1 MLEGTVEMGKKA
13 ANTGKG
19 FGLVS
24 SPCRVLLP
32 WGKWCGRKVVG
43 LEEVM
48 SLHCWGPTMLAI
60 GDKGWWVT
68 QNQNALTA
76 EVNMGFKVNNI
87 N

>member
-13 ANTGKG
+13 VNTGKG
-19 FGLVS
+19 FGPVS

-43 LEEVM
+43 LEEVI
-48 SLHCWGPTMLAI
+48 SLHCWGLTMFAI
-60 GDKGWWVT
+60 GDKGRWVT

-76 EVNMGFKVNNI
+76 EVNMGFKVNKI
-87 N
+87 S